1 MEEKANK
8 IGRDESK
15 AGKSGLLN
23 LVLDVNACIF
33 LTSFLVYLVLL
44 VMEKVREGSV
54 SSFTDVDIV
63 LYICLAAGFLHILA
77 GMYGPEAV
85 RTAAS
90 GRSRARSLPL
100 PAAAAS
106 LAALLTYHLM
116 SSYGIYGVLIAVAA
130 GILTVTAVYAGF
142 YARDGD
148 EE

>member
-1 MEEKANK
+1 MEEKANE

-77 GMYGPEAV
+77 VCMARKRGVPRRQPFRPGPC
-85 RTAAS
+85 RSAAS
-90 GRSRARSLPL
+90 GITGRAPDLSPHVFIRYLWRSHRRRRGDPDRYGCICG
-100 PAAAAS
+100 
-106 LAALLTYHLM
+106 LL
-116 SSYGIYGVLIAVAA
+116 
-130 GILTVTAVYAGF
+130 
-142 YARDGD
+142 RPRW
-148 EE
+148 